1 MYLRSVGPALLVCL
15 LLVWAMAYCSPQYDD
30 TLMEI
35 LRAQGDAE
43 TLYAMH
49 LDRPAMGWIFEQLD
63 DRGWLWQGT
72 ILLNAIGWGIMATVA
87 CRLAVE
93 FFPAK
98 PAVAIA
104 AGLLVVAPILVEM
117 QFAILN
123 NLIYIIAV
131 PMLGLLLLL
140 RPDRTRAAW
149 VAALLATF
157 ALVALGGLVTEYVT
171 AFGMAAAFVLVMLGL
186 RSDARPDQMRACVA
200 AATIAV
206 AAIVGFIGLSLD
218 KDPAFRP
225 SADSSFLLA
234 DGVFRFVKLPFYLAT
249 VWYQVV
255 GARC

>member
-49 LDRPAMGWIFEQLD
+49 LDRPAMGSIFEQLD

-117 QFAILN
+117 QFVILN

-140 RPDRTRAAW
+140 RPIEREPPGSRRCW
-149 VAALLATF
+149 Q
-157 ALVALGGLVTEYVT
+157 
-171 AFGMAAAFVLVMLGL
+171 
-186 RSDARPDQMRACVA
+186 RSRWW
-200 AATIAV
+200 
-206 AAIVGFIGLSLD
+206 LS
-218 KDPAFRP
+218 AGWSP
-225 SADSSFLLA
+225 SMSRHLEWPRLSC
-234 DGVFRFVKLPFYLAT
+234 
-249 VWYQVV
+249 W
-255 GARC
+255 